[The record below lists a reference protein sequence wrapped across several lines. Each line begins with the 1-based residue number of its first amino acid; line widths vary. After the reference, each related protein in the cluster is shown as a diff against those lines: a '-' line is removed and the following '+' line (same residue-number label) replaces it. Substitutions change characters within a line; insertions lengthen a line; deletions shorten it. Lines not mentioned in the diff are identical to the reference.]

1 MDIIYRS
8 DPYAPLEYQAPISN
22 RAALKKLSQGN
33 VRFAAILDNLSARL
47 AFLPAPKSIEDCS
60 RIAQDVIARLI
71 PTVGGASASAQLA

>member
-1 MDIIYRS
+1 MDIVDRF
-8 DPYAPLEYQAPISN
+8 DPDAPLECQAPKSN
-22 RAALKKLSQGN
+22 RATLEKLSQGN
-33 VRFAAILDNLSARL
+33 ARFAAIVENLSARL

>member
-33 VRFAAILDNLSARL
+33 ARFAAILENLSARL

-60 RIAQDVIARLI
+60 RIAQDVIARLDRKS
-71 PTVGGASASAQLA
+71 VV